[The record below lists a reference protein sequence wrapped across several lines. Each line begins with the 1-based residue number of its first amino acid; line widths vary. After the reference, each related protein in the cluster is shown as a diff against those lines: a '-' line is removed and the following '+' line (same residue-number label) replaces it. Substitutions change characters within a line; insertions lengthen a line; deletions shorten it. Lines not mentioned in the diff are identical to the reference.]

1 MIDLHIHSTASD
13 GSFSPIEII
22 NLAKKTKLQ
31 AISITDHDTI
41 DGVKKILKYSQS
53 NVLEI
58 ICGVEISC
66 EPPVNF
72 KHLGSIHLLGYG
84 FSIYDKNINAILNKA
99 KKARLQR
106 NPAIIEKL
114 NNLGFNLTIEQVEE
128 RFGAK
133 QTGRPHIAELMKE
146 KGYVKNFKEAFD
158 KYLGKGKPAYV
169 EKHKV
174 SCSKAIT
181 TILEAGGIPVLA
193 HPGLLNFNTSHQL
206 EEFIDTLITHGLTG
220 MEVYYT
226 GHDASLTSFY
236 EKLAHKKNLLATG
249 GSDFHGEFNKGVALG
264 TGIGNLNIDYS
275 LFKALIMR
283 LEENKAKYANLK
295 TLENYIQYTFKDKSL
310 LNTALCHR
318 SFLNENQNSCQNN
331 NERLEFLGDAVLG
344 LCIGNLLIKKSPSK
358 NEGELSKLRS
368 NLVSEPA
375 LADMARSIDLGRF
388 LKLGKGEM
396 ISRGFEKNS
405 ILSDAFE
412 AVIAAVYLDTG
423 YKKVYQLIH
432 ELFNRRLEK
441 LLSTIKIVD
450 YKSLLQELVQ
460 DKTTTTPQYK
470 VINEIGPDHDKT
482 FEISL
487 SILGVD
493 VTGLGKNKKAA
504 EQDAAKKSLKMLDKQ
519 LS

>member
-22 NLAKKTKLQ
+22 NLAKKIKLK

-41 DGVKKILKYSQS
+41 DGVKEILKHSQS
-53 NVLEI
+53 NTLEF

-66 EPPVNF
+66 EPPAQF
-72 KHLGSIHLLGYG
+72 KNLGSIHLLGYG
-84 FSIYDKNINAILNKA
+84 FSVYDKNINAILNKA
-99 KKARLQR
+99 KKARMQR

-114 NNLGFNLTIEQVEE
+114 NTLGFNLTIEQVEE
-128 RFGAK
+128 RFGAD

-146 KGYVKNFKEAFD
+146 KGYVKSFKEAFD

-169 EKHKV
+169 EKYKV
-174 SCSKAIT
+174 SCSKAIK

-193 HPGLLNFNTSHQL
+193 HPGILNLNQSHQL
-206 EEFIDTLITHGLTG
+206 EDFIDTLITYGLAG

-226 GHDASLTSFY
+226 GHDDALTSFY
-236 EKLAHKKNLLATG
+236 EKLAHEKKLLATG
-249 GSDFHGEFNKGVALG
+249 GSDFHGQFNKGVAMG

-283 LEENKAKYANLK
+283 MEENKAKYAGLN
-295 TLENYIQYTFKDKSL
+295 TLENHIKYSFNDISL

-318 SFLNENQNSCQNN
+318 SFLNENQDSCTHN

-344 LCIGNLLIKKSPSK
+344 LCIGHLLMEKSPSK

-375 LADMARSIDLGRF
+375 LADMARSVDLGRF
-388 LKLGKGEM
+388 IKLGKGEM
-396 ISRGFEKNS
+396 LSRGFDKNS

-412 AVIAAVYLDTG
+412 AVIAAVYLDAG
-423 YKKVYQLIH
+423 YEKVYQLIH
-432 ELFNRRLEK
+432 DLFNKRLEK
-441 LLSTIKIVD
+441 LFSIIKIVD

-460 DKTTTTPQYK
+460 EKAAPPPQYK
-470 VINEIGPDHDKT
+470 VIDEIGPDHDKT

-487 SILGVD
+487 TLLGID
-493 VTGLGKNKKAA
+493 VTGRGKNKKAA
-504 EQDAAKKSLKMLDKQ
+504 EQDAAKKSLKMLNKKI
-519 LS
+519 S